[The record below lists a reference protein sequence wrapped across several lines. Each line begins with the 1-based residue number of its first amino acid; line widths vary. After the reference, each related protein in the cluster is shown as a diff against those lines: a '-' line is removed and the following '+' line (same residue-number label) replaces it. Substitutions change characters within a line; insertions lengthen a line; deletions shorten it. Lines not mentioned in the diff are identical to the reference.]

1 MKTQVAIIGAGPA
14 GLLLAQLL
22 TRSGIDSIVIENRS
36 REYIE
41 NRIRAG
47 VIEAGTVDILRE
59 AGVAEGALRDGIVHE
74 GTALRFEGRT
84 HRLDL
89 VDLVGRGITIYP
101 QHKLVGDLVAARL
114 EAGHPILFETPVV
127 ELGDIASDEPTVTIE
142 RGGARETI
150 TCRFI
155 VGADGFHGPSR
166 QALPPE
172 ALTVWERDYPYKWL
186 ALMVET
192 PPPSH
197 ELIYAAHARGFTL
210 MSMRSPSV
218 SRIYVQVPM
227 EVDAE
232 GWSDD
237 QVWSELDLRLRDGE
251 PVPLREGAI
260 TQRST
265 IHLRSFVAAP
275 MRHGNLFLAGDA
287 AHIVPPTGAK
297 GLNLAAADVAVL
309 GDALKRYF
317 RHGDPSGV
325 DDYSDKCLS
334 RVWQVQRFSSWI
346 THALHVSN
354 DPFDQ
359 ALNLA
364 SLRHIVESRHAALSF
379 AENYTG
385 LPLN

>member
-22 TRSGIDSIVIENRS
+22 KCAGIESIVVESRS
-36 REYIE
+36 RAYIE

-59 AGVAEGALRDGIVHE
+59 AGVADGALGEGIVHE

-89 VDLVGRGITIYP
+89 MDLVGRGITIYP
-101 QHKLVGDLVAARL
+101 QHKLVGDLVSARL
-114 EAGHPILFETPVV
+114 AAGDPILFETPVV
-127 ELGDIASDEPTVTIE
+127 ELNDITSDTPTITVE
-142 RGGARETI
+142 RDGARETI
-150 TCRFI
+150 ACRFV

-166 QALPPE
+166 QALPSGD
-172 ALTVWERDYPYKWL
+172 LRIWDQDYPYKWL
-186 ALMVET
+186 ALMAET

-197 ELIYAAHARGFTL
+197 ELIYSAHERGFTL
-210 MSMRSPSV
+210 MSMRSPTV
-218 SRIYVQVPM
+218 SRIYIQVPM
-227 EVDAE
+227 NVDAE
-232 GWSDD
+232 AWSDD

-275 MRHGNLFLAGDA
+275 MRHGSVFLAGDA

-317 RHGDPSGV
+317 GNGDRSGI
-325 DDYSDKCLS
+325 DGYSDRCLR
-334 RVWQVQRFSSWI
+334 RVWQVQRFSAWI
-346 THALHVSN
+346 THALHVSDN
-354 DPFDQ
+354 PFEQ

-364 SLRHIVESRHAALSF
+364 SLRHIVENRHAAVSF
-379 AENYTG
+379 ADNYTG